1 MAARTELF
9 KRILEDVERYNGLH
23 ETVKA
28 GFFERLFTH
37 HLSPDD
43 MHPNPDDEFSMAN
56 IGPNEKIIQKYCQEA
71 VECLRE
77 GNNFG
82 IYPEPIIV
90 EKMKVGGFM
99 IINGH
104 HRWAGAVKAQVK
116 KVRVAIVNPRQSV
129 IDS

>member
-1 MAARTELF
+1 MAARSELF
-9 KRILEDVERYNGLH
+9 ERVLEDVEKYEGQH
-23 ETVKA
+23 ETVQA
-28 GFFERLFTH
+28 GFFERMFTH

-56 IGPNEKIIQKYCQEA
+56 IGPNEGIISKYCNQA
-71 VECLRE
+71 VEALRE
-77 GNNFG
+77 GNYSG

-104 HRWAGAVKAQVK
+104 HRWAGAVKARVK
-116 KVRVAIVNPRQSV
+116 KVRVAIVNPRASV
-129 IDS
+129 INS